1 MRAQQVLLKKIGVIL
16 TGLLVLAGGI
26 AGSLLQAHGESQR
39 ARRNILMIVNGLGTV
54 IDGRDVSA
62 LTGTPEDQHRTAYRK
77 LNQLFSRARQSIPDC
92 SDVYLMYEKDDVY
105 SFGCGSHFEG
115 EEDYLLPGL
124 RYDEVDDIT
133 RNFFESGRKLLVYGP
148 EKDRWG
154 SWVSGYVRLPMLT
167 HAGHNVVL
175 GMDIAANRWY
185 GTLISHSLLPLLS
198 ALVIDVLLFLL
209 WYFVGRLRRAYAV
222 LRAAKEDAETA
233 NIAKTQFLSV
243 VSDGLR
249 TPLMPIV
256 SYATLLL
263 DGIDRNTSAH
273 DMVKDMLRSSKE
285 LVAVIDQILLLGA
298 MDMDKLIPEPE
309 GVQLQELER
318 VTNLQAQW
326 IIGDKKLIYECNVK
340 GDAEKKFLLDMEMLK
355 RIMHH
360 LLSNAVKFTPAG
372 GNIEVQIDLQTDPD
386 SEVCRLV
393 ISVEDTG
400 CGVEAGK
407 EELIFEPFR
416 QADLSNT
423 RAHGGVGLGLAIVRN
438 MLERLN
444 GQVRHVPGRN
454 GGACFRMEIPVGCG
468 ATTESIM
475 KEVGAV

>member
-1 MRAQQVLLKKIGVIL
+1 MGRKVRAQQVLLKKIGVIL
-16 TGLLVLAGGI
+16 TGVLVLAGGI

-39 ARRNILMIVNGLGTV
+39 AQRNILMIVNGLGTV

-115 EEDYLLPGL
+115 DDNYLLPGL

-198 ALVIDVLLFLL
+198 ALVIDMLLFLL
-209 WYFVGRLRRAYAV
+209 WYFVGRLRRTHAV

-249 TPLMPIV
+249 TPLVPIV

-285 LVAVIDQILLLGA
+285 
-298 MDMDKLIPEPE
+298 
-309 GVQLQELER
+309 
-318 VTNLQAQW
+318 
-326 IIGDKKLIYECNVK
+326 
-340 GDAEKKFLLDMEMLK
+340 F
-355 RIMHH
+355 
-360 LLSNAVKFTPAG
+360 
-372 GNIEVQIDLQTDPD
+372 
-386 SEVCRLV
+386 
-393 ISVEDTG
+393 G
-400 CGVEAGK
+400 CGY
-407 EELIFEPFR
+407 
-416 QADLSNT
+416 
-423 RAHGGVGLGLAIVRN
+423 
-438 MLERLN
+438 
-444 GQVRHVPGRN
+444 
-454 GGACFRMEIPVGCG
+454 
-468 ATTESIM
+468 
-475 KEVGAV
+475 